1 MNRFFSGGRLFA
13 FLAAVILLVVLAG
26 VSLRSRL
33 TQVSWPE
40 KFAIDITSVVGRA
53 FYGPVFQVE
62 TFFSRLKDLENLYA
76 ENAALKKT
84 ASENLLLQIQLNQAQ
99 KENQQLKSMLHYQGK
114 SPQFHLIAGEVT
126 GRSPLSWNSEIV
138 LSVGQKAGVGVTM
151 PVLDQ
156 NGDLIGR
163 VQSVAAYSSA
173 AELLTSSETADGV
186 SASIVSGGAPVYG
199 VISGSPTKQ
208 GYYLMQFISQ
218 LATNIHPGD
227 VVVTSG
233 LSNIYPKGI
242 PIGRVVSFISDG
254 TSITRSALVKPLANM
269 NQLNYVFVLAP
280 KPGQV
285 QP

>member
-33 TQVSWPE
+33 TEMSWPE
-40 KFAIDITSVVGRA
+40 KFTIDITSFVGRV
-53 FYGPVFQVE
+53 FYSPVFQAE
-62 TFFSRLKDLENLYA
+62 TFFSRLKDLETLYA
-76 ENAALKKT
+76 ENAQLQNA
-84 ASENLLLQIQLNQAQ
+84 ASEDLLLRVQLNQLEQ
-99 KENQQLKSMLHYQGK
+99 ENAQLKTMLQYKGTV
-114 SPQFHLIAGEVT
+114 PQFDLIPGEMT

-138 LSVGQKAGVGVTM
+138 LSVGQKAGVGSSM

-156 NGDLIGR
+156 YGDLVGK
-163 VQSVAAYSSA
+163 VQSVAGYSSA
-173 AELLTSSETADGV
+173 AELLTSTETSDGV
-186 SASIVSGGAPVYG
+186 SASILSGGAPVFG
-199 VISGSPTKQ
+199 VISGSSTHQ
-208 GYYLMQFISQ
+208 GLLLMQFISQ
-218 LATNIHPGD
+218 LAVSIHPGD
-227 VVVTSG
+227 LVVTSG
-233 LSNIYPKGI
+233 LSTIYPKGI

-254 TSITRSALVKPLANM
+254 TSITRSALIKPLANM

>member
-33 TQVSWPE
+33 TELSWPE
-40 KFAIDITSVVGRA
+40 KFTIDMTSMVGRV
-53 FYGPVFQVE
+53 FYGPVFQVD
-62 TFFSRLKDLENLYA
+62 TFFSRLTDLENLYA

-84 ASENLLLQIQLNQAQ
+84 ASEDLLLRIQLNQAQ
-99 KENQQLKSMLHYQGK
+99 LENKQLKTMLNYKGK
-114 SPQFHLIAGEVT
+114 ATQFQLVPGEIT

-138 LSVGQKAGVGVTM
+138 LSIGQKEGVGSSM

-156 NGDLIGR
+156 YGDLVGR
-163 VQSVAAYSSA
+163 VQSVAPFSSA
-173 AELLTSSETADGV
+173 AELLTSSETSDGV
-186 SASIVSGGAPVYG
+186 SASIVFKGAPVYG
-199 VISGSPTKQ
+199 VISGSPTNQ
-208 GYYLMQFISQ
+208 GLLLMQYISQ

-227 VVVTSG
+227 LVVTSG

-242 PIGRVVSFISDG
+242 PIGRVVSFVSDG
-254 TSITRSALVKPLANM
+254 TSITRSALVRPLANM
-269 NQLNYVFVLAP
+269 DQLNYVFVLAP